1 MITLLSLIA
10 FILSLIAMT
19 LNNKLIKMF
28 TNQRQEDLLTIKE
41 LNCQLNNA
49 ELRVVEHARTIK
61 KVEDILHEGQDNN
74 EFAVE
79 TISKIKKVLFPNGN

>member
-1 MITLLSLIA
+1 MITVLLLITLILQLITMA
-10 FILSLIAMT
+10 LNDKLTKKFIE
-19 LNNKLIKMF
+19 
-28 TNQRQEDLLTIKE
+28 QREEDLLTIKE

-49 ELRVVEHARTIK
+49 EMRVVEHARTIK

-79 TISKIKKVLFPNGN
+79 IINKIKKVLFPNAN

>member
-1 MITLLSLIA
+1 MITLFSLIA
-10 FILSLIAMT
+10 FILSLIAMI
-19 LNNKLIKMF
+19 LNNKLTKMF

-79 TISKIKKVLFPNGN
+79 TISKIKKVLFPNAN

>member
-10 FILSLIAMT
+10 FILSLIAMI
-19 LNNKLIKMF
+19 LNNKLIKLF
-28 TNQRQEDLLTIKE
+28 TSQRQEDLLIIKE

-49 ELRVVEHARTIK
+49 EMRVVEHARTIK
-61 KVEDILHEGQDNN
+61 KVEDILHKGQDNN

-79 TISKIKKVLFPNGN
+79 TISKIKKVLFPNAN

>member
-1 MITLLSLIA
+1 MITLFSLIA
-10 FILSLIAMT
+10 FILSLIAMI

-41 LNCQLNNA
+41 LNRQLNNA

-74 EFAVE
+74 KFAVE
-79 TISKIKKVLFPNGN
+79 TISKIKKVLFPNAN